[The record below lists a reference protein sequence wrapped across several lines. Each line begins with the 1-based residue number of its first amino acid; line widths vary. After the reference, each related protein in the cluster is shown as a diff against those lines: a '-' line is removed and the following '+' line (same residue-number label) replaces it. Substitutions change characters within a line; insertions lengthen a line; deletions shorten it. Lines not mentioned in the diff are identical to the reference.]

1 MKVERLSC
9 IYSSQ
14 ISILYEKEL
23 DQLYLLGTVYRN
35 QKLASYINSVC
46 EEGSEFFSGI
56 VKDGHLLAVVQC
68 KEMDSSLHINNIV
81 VDSFYQ
87 GMGFG
92 KILLAWV
99 IETASLNSI
108 NVSLDVDAVNEK
120 AVGWYLS
127 MGFKINSESRSSVFK
142 LESQT
147 PSKINF
153 HDEYNLANFGF
164 SNIDLEGVDNVEFFF
179 IEPNVFKFK
188 NAITMKIG
196 LFDKLQ
202 NSINGMLIVDSK
214 LLSNEFISMSI
225 YNKLVFRMVRN
236 VV

>member
-1 MKVERLSC
+1 MKVEKLSC
-9 IYSSQ
+9 IYANQ
-14 ISILYEKEL
+14 ISILYVNEL

-35 QKLASYINSVC
+35 KKLASYINSVC
-46 EEGSEFFSGI
+46 EEGIESFFGI
-56 VKDGHLLAVVQC
+56 VENGQLLAVVQC
-68 KEMDSSLHINNIV
+68 KEADTSFHINNIV
-81 VDSFYQ
+81 VNTLYQ

-99 IETASLNSI
+99 IEKASLNSL
-108 NVSLDVDAVNEK
+108 NVSLDVDAINKK
-120 AVGWYLS
+120 AVNWYLS
-127 MGFKINSESRSSVFK
+127 MGFETNSESRSSIFK
-142 LESQT
+142 LDSQT

-153 HDEYNLANFGF
+153 HDEHNLAKFGF
-164 SNIDLEGVDNVEFFF
+164 SNIDLEDVDNIDFFY
-179 IEPNVFKFK
+179 ITPNVFKLK
-188 NAITMKIG
+188 NNMDVKTE

-214 LLSNEFISMSI
+214 LLSNEFISMSF

>member
-9 IYSSQ
+9 IYANQ

-35 QKLASYINSVC
+35 HKLASYINSIC
-46 EEGSEFFSGI
+46 EEGIESFFGI
-56 VKDGHLLAVVQC
+56 VKDDHLLAVVQC
-68 KEMDSSLHINNIV
+68 KEMDSLLHINNIV
-81 VDSFYQ
+81 VNSLYQ

-99 IETASLNSI
+99 IETASLNSL
-108 NVSLDVDAVNEK
+108 NVSLDVDAVNKK
-120 AVGWYLS
+120 AVDWYLS
-127 MGFKINSESRSSVFK
+127 MGFKTNSESRSSVFE
-142 LESQT
+142 LESQK

-153 HDEYNLANFGF
+153 HNRHNLANFGF
-164 SNIDLEGVDNVEFFF
+164 SNVDLEDIDNVEFFF
-179 IEPNVFKFK
+179 IAPNIFKFK
-188 NAITMKIG
+188 NTIAMEIE
-196 LFDKLQ
+196 LFDKLR

-214 LLSNEFISMSI
+214 LLSNEFISMSV